1 MLTNTVLHLV
11 PAAVLY
17 FLLEAALGGELY
29 ATHGPE
35 LLLVAHRS
43 KLYEIRSLFQFV
55 NLPQVQ
61 QERLL
66 RQGHT
71 HNISRTFACSQLV
84 STVFSA

>member
-35 LLLVAHRS
+35 LLLVAHS

-71 HNISRTFACSQLV
+71 HNISRIVACSQQV